1 MFKLLPWTEG
11 KYHILHG
18 VTNIG
23 YLDTRENDGVRNFV
37 HIHDGMLTLTE
48 LTELHDFL
56 AEQLEYKA
64 TLEGAAKGVKKAVKK
79 LVANKAEKKAMKNI
93 AKKGEKSI
101 KQAKSKKSAADGV
114 VKNPRGSKW
123 DKYMDGK
130 EHHLTLKQTGVA
142 KIETARVAVST
153 YAKSRGYNVT
163 TTVAGDKLTIKKN

>member
-11 KYHILHG
+11 KYHILMDG
-18 VTNIG
+18 EVIG
-23 YLDTRENDGVRNFV
+23 
-37 HIHDGMLTLTE
+37 HTE
-48 LTELHDFL
+48 FDESLFIRVNELMAADELKEL
-56 AEQLEYKA
+56 ADAVEEQYETINHL
-64 TLEGAAKGVKKAVKK
+64 AAPVKKAVKK
-79 LVANKAEKKAMKNI
+79 LNKKEVLKVSEKKAA
-93 AKKGEKSI
+93 AKKGSTTK
-101 KQAKSKKSAADGV
+101 KSKKPAADGV

-163 TTVAGDKLTIKKN
+163 TTVAGDKLTIKKV

>member
-11 KYHILHG
+11 KYHILMDG
-18 VTNIG
+18 EVIG
-23 YLDTRENDGVRNFV
+23 
-37 HIHDGMLTLTE
+37 HTE
-48 LTELHDFL
+48 FDESLFIRVNELMAADELKEL
-56 AEQLEYKA
+56 ADAVEEQYETINHL
-64 TLEGAAKGVKKAVKK
+64 AAPVKKAVKK
-79 LVANKAEKKAMKNI
+79 LNKKEVLIKKLLAGKATLKPLKDKAAGKKFMSKGKKAP
-93 AKKGEKSI
+93 
-101 KQAKSKKSAADGV
+101 ADGV

-163 TTVAGDKLTIKKN
+163 TTVAGDKLTIKKV

>member
-11 KYHILHG
+11 KYHILMDGEVIGHTEFDESLLIRVNELMAADELYKLADAVEEQY
-18 VTNIG
+18 VTIN
-23 YLDTRENDGVRNFV
+23 
-37 HIHDGMLTLTE
+37 H
-48 LTELHDFL
+48 L
-56 AEQLEYKA
+56 AAPVKQKLNKKA
-64 TLEGAAKGVKKAVKK
+64 ALGVKVKK
-79 LVANKAEKKAMKNI
+79 EAAPKKEK
-93 AKKGEKSI
+93 
-101 KQAKSKKSAADGV
+101 KQAKAKKPAADGV

-130 EHHLTLKQTGVA
+130 EHVLTLKQTGVA